1 MKLSVNLNGTN
12 ILLTTTQMS
21 ALADIIETGE
31 VLENKYMGTGLGTNG
46 GNYMEVLIPIRVQDV
61 LRPGVMTDTA
71 YEALVFITKQLAD
84 AAKK

>member
-1 MKLSVNLNGTN
+1 MKLSINLNGTN
-12 ILLTTTQMS
+12 VLLTTTQMS

-46 GNYMEVLIPIRVQDV
+46 SNYMDVLSPIRVQDV

>member
-1 MKLSVNLNGTN
+1 MKLSINLNGTH

-31 VLENKYMGTGLGTNG
+31 VLENKHMGTGLGTNG
-46 GNYMEVLIPIRVQDV
+46 SNYMDVLIPIRVQDV

>member
-1 MKLSVNLNGTN
+1 MKLSINLNGTH

-46 GNYMEVLIPIRVQDV
+46 SNYMDVLIPIRVQDV

>member
-1 MKLSVNLNGTN
+1 MKLSINLNGTH

-46 GNYMEVLIPIRVQDV
+46 SNYMEVLAPVKLQDV
-61 LRPGVMTDTA
+61 LKPGVMTDTA
-71 YEALVFITKQLAD
+71 YEALVFVTKQLAD